1 MKTFHASIGLCLAL
15 CSGLLLS
22 SCQSSDSAPS
32 SSTPVNQTD
41 LSQSR
46 SEQNSYKVMTPDWGI
61 AATLTS
67 MGYPPVAMGDK
78 PFYKEWVGKPLI
90 PATTYDVG
98 TRYQPNPEMF
108 SQLDLDVVIDNSF
121 YKHLQPMYGD
131 LPIYSIELTST
142 NKVAT
147 WEDFIEPTLA
157 LGRSIGQPQAAQDYL
172 DQSKSQIM
180 QAGQTFHQH
189 YPNIKKLAVVQFAD
203 TNNLRMFSYNSL
215 FQPALDTMGLELV
228 AFADGN
234 QWGFTPIMLGDLAK
248 LDDDTCLVVVEPIG
262 DLLKLELESSLI
274 WQRLGYAFENNPTS
288 AHKSR
293 CLTLLPATWN
303 NSGVASMNVLADRL
317 MNATLVGN
325 TNL

>member
-1 MKTFHASIGLCLAL
+1 MSL
-15 CSGLLLS
+15 CSVLLLS
-22 SCQSSDSAPS
+22 SCRSSDATSPS
-32 SSTPVNQTD
+32 PASETQTNLTSPHSKQTPP
-41 LSQSR
+41 
-46 SEQNSYKVMTPDWGI
+46 KVMTPDWGI
-61 AATLTS
+61 AATLIA

-78 PFYKEWVGKPLI
+78 PFYREWVGKPLI

-131 LPIYSIELTST
+131 LPIHSIELTSSS
-142 NKVAT
+142 KIAT

-157 LGRSIGQPQAAQDYL
+157 LGRAIDQPQAAQTYL
-172 DQSKSQIM
+172 DESKNQII
-180 QAGQTFHQH
+180 QAGQTFHKR
-189 YPNIKKLAVVQFAD
+189 YPHVKKLAVVQFAD

-215 FQPALDTMGLELV
+215 FQPALDAMGLELI
-228 AFADGN
+228 AFDDGN
-234 QWGFTPIMLGDLAK
+234 QWGFMPIMLGDLAQ
-248 LDDDTCLVVVEPIG
+248 LDEDTCLVVVEPIG
-262 DLLKLELESSLI
+262 DLLKVELEASLV
-274 WQRLGYAFENNPTS
+274 WQRLGYSFDANPN
-288 AHKSR
+288 AANKNR

-325 TNL
+325 TDL